1 MLSDGAATAGPASSP
16 GERLPSGSK
25 IAPMRRVA
33 VAIFKGGTG
42 KSTVAVN
49 VAVGLARRGRR
60 VLVVDLDAQA
70 NASQMLGAADG
81 RPTIREVLVDR
92 VPPDEAARAVEPNL
106 SVLPANRSL
115 APIEAWLSTQVRREE
130 VLRQRLAPLAERDVV
145 ILDCAPAWSFL
156 NINGL
161 LYADEVW
168 IPVSMDFLAL
178 VGVQQLEDTFD
189 MLRDELGHELR
200 KRVIPT
206 FFDGRTR
213 KAGEVLAALAERYG
227 DAVLPPLRTSV
238 RVSEAPSFGRSIFD
252 HAPGSS
258 AAADFERLVDAI
270 DRG

>member
-1 MLSDGAATAGPASSP
+1 
-16 GERLPSGSK
+16 
-25 IAPMRRVA
+25 MRRVA

-60 VLVVDLDAQA
+60 VLVIDLDAQA
-70 NASQMLGAADG
+70 NASHMLGAADSH
-81 RPTIREVLVDR
+81 PTIREILVEAT
-92 VPPDEAARAVEPNL
+92 PPEEAIHPVETNL
-106 SVLPANRSL
+106 SVLPSSRSL
-115 APIEAWLSTQVRREE
+115 APIEAWLSNQERREE
-130 VLRQRLAPLAERDVV
+130 VLRRRLVGLAERDLV

-161 LYADEVW
+161 LFADEVW

-189 MLRDELGHELR
+189 MLRDELGHDLR

-213 KAGEVLAALAERYG
+213 MAAEVLAALAERYG
-227 DAVLPPLRTSV
+227 DDVLPPLRTSV
-238 RVSEAPSFGRSIFD
+238 RVSEAPSHGRSVFD
-252 HAPGSS
+252 YAPGSP
-258 AAADFERLVDAI
+258 AAADFEQLVEAI
-270 DRG
+270 DRR

>member
-1 MLSDGAATAGPASSP
+1 
-16 GERLPSGSK
+16 
-25 IAPMRRVA
+25 MRRVA

-70 NASQMLGAADG
+70 NATQMLGVSDP

-92 VPPDEAARAVEPNL
+92 VAPAEAIRPIEPNL
-106 SVLPANRSL
+106 SILPSSRAL
-115 APIEAWLSTQVRREE
+115 APIDAWLATQVRREE
-130 VLRQRLAPLAERDVV
+130 VLRQRLDGLDDQDYV

-168 IPVSMDFLAL
+168 IPVSMDYLAL

-189 MLRDELGHELR
+189 MLRDELGHTLQHR
-200 KRVIPT
+200 RIVPT

-213 KAGEVLAALAERYG
+213 MAGEVLAALEERYG
-227 DAVLPPLRTSV
+227 ADVLPTLRTSV
-238 RVSEAPSFGRSIFD
+238 RVSEAPSHGQSVFD
-252 HAPGSS
+252 YAPDST
-258 AAADFERLVDAI
+258 AAEDLQRLVEALDG
-270 DRG
+270 R

>member
-1 MLSDGAATAGPASSP
+1 
-16 GERLPSGSK
+16 
-25 IAPMRRVA
+25 MRRVA

-49 VAVGLARRGRR
+49 AGVGLARRGRR

-70 NASQMLGAADG
+70 NATQMLGAADA

-92 VPPDEAARAVEPNL
+92 IPPEEAIRAVEANL
-106 SVLPANRSL
+106 SLLPSSRAL
-115 APIEAWLSTQVRREE
+115 APIDAWLATQVRREE
-130 VLRQRLAPLAERDVV
+130 VLRQRLSALDGYDYV

-161 LYADEVW
+161 LYADEIW

-189 MLRDELGHELR
+189 MLRDELGHSLQS
-200 KRVIPT
+200 KKIVPT

-213 KAGEVLAALAERYG
+213 MAGEVLAALEERYG
-227 DAVLPPLRTSV
+227 TDVLPPLRTSV
-238 RVSEAPSFGRSIFD
+238 RVSEAPSHGKSIFD
-252 HAPGSS
+252 YAPDST
-258 AAADFERLVDAI
+258 AAADLTQLVEALDG
-270 DRG
+270 RN